1 MSELLNWRLWVAVLG
16 FSALTFTHFL
26 SYRSGRAA
34 VSADWSADKLATSE
48 AARQREKALSIANQG
63 VDRAYQ
69 IDKKRRAA
77 AERVTAG
84 RLRDLQAALAD
95 NPDNPN
101 DTAPASG
108 TDDPRDAII
117 YQCTGALVG
126 LDVYAQQLAGTTAA
140 LQDYASSVCVRSQ

>member
-34 VSADWSADKLATSE
+34 VSADWAADKLATSE

-77 AERVTAG
+77 AERVTAS

-95 NPDNPN
+95 NSG

-140 LQDYASSVCVRSQ
+140 LQDYARSVCVSGPD